1 MASQKVN
8 VVFDRKKVAEKRG
21 QGIVEMQVYL
31 SRRERKYIPIGKCS
45 PDELDDYLSSRD
57 VKNEIK
63 RCNDIISAMLLF
75 NDEMTVQQF
84 DGYYLGKRK
93 SKSNNLYKGTDQATN
108 FIIYLKESIDKER
121 FSDGTRKHKICT
133 LEAVKRF
140 GKIKTFADLTP
151 KNILEFDEWLH
162 DGSRTDVSVHTYH
175 KHLRKV
181 TRYLRM
187 ADMIPVDPYERVKL
201 SRGKSKERQPLTEDE
216 LDKLRAIKL
225 TEPLDH
231 VRDLFIFAAYTG
243 LAYCDVQV
251 FNFDQMTEKIG
262 NIYYIDGERLKTGTK
277 FFTPILT
284 PAMEVL
290 KKYDYNLPKITNQK
304 GNEYLHLIQHA
315 MGLRK
320 SLTFHVA
327 RHSFATLAIS
337 HGVPIEDVARM
348 LGHEDIR
355 TTQIYAKILKSTINE
370 YSTKLQDSIK

>member
-75 NDEMTVQQF
+75 DDEMTVQQF
-84 DGYYLGKRK
+84 DGYYLGKKK
-93 SKSNNLYKGTDQATN
+93 SRSNNLYKGTDQATN

-140 GKIKTFADLTP
+140 GKIRTFADLTP

-370 YSTKLQDSIK
+370 YSTLLEKVIK

>member
-1 MASQKVN
+1 MANQKVS

-45 PDELDDYLSSRD
+45 PDELEDYLSSRD
-57 VKNEIK
+57 VRNEIK

-75 NDEMTVQQF
+75 DDEMTVQQF
-84 DGYYLGKRK
+84 DSYYLGKKK
-93 SKSNNLYKGTDQATN
+93 SRSSNLYKGTDQTTN
-108 FIIYLKESIDKER
+108 FIIYMKESIDKEK
-121 FSDGTRKHKICT
+121 FSTGTHKHKICT
-133 LEAVKRF
+133 WEAVKRF
-140 GKIKTFADLTP
+140 GKIRTFADLTP
-151 KNILEFDEWLH
+151 KHILEFDEWLH

-187 ADMIPVDPYERVKL
+187 ADMIPADPYERVKL

-216 LDKLRAIKL
+216 LDKLRTIKL
-225 TEPLDH
+225 SEPMDH
-231 VRDLFIFAAYTG
+231 VRDLFIFSAYTG
-243 LAYCDVQV
+243 LAYCDVQI
-251 FNFDQMTEKIG
+251 FNFEQMTEKIG
-262 NIYYIDGERLKTGTK
+262 KIYYIDGERLKTGTK
-277 FFTPILT
+277 FFTPILN

-355 TTQIYAKILKSTINE
+355 TTQIYAKILKTTINQ
-370 YSTKLQDSIK
+370 YSTQLQKAIK

>member
-140 GKIKTFADLTP
+140 GKIRTFADLTP

-216 LDKLRAIKL
+216 LDKLRAIKF
-225 TEPLDH
+225 TEPMDH

-315 MGLRK
+315 MGLHK

>member
-140 GKIKTFADLTP
+140 GKIRTFADLTP

-216 LDKLRAIKL
+216 LDKLRAIKF
-225 TEPLDH
+225 TEPMDH

-290 KKYDYNLPKITNQK
+290 KKYNYNLPKITNQK

>member
-1 MASQKVN
+1 MTNQKVS

-45 PDELDDYLSSRD
+45 PCELKDYLSSRD
-57 VKNEIK
+57 VRNEIK

-75 NDEMTVQQF
+75 DDEMTVQQF
-84 DGYYLGKRK
+84 DSYYLGKKK
-93 SKSNNLYKGTDQATN
+93 SRSSNLYKGTDQTTN
-108 FIIYLKESIDKER
+108 FIIYMKESIDKEK
-121 FSDGTRKHKICT
+121 FSTGTHKHKICT
-133 LEAVKRF
+133 WEAVKRF

-151 KNILEFDEWLH
+151 KHILEFDEWLH

-201 SRGKSKERQPLTEDE
+201 SRGKSKERQPLTENE
-216 LDKLRAIKL
+216 LNKLRTINL
-225 TEPLDH
+225 SEPMNH
-231 VRDLFIFAAYTG
+231 VRDLFIFSAYTA

-251 FNFDQMTEKIG
+251 FNFDQMTKKIG
-262 NIYYIDGERLKTGTK
+262 NIYYINGERLKTGTK
-277 FFTPILT
+277 FFTPILN
-284 PAMEVL
+284 PAIEVL
-290 KKYDYNLPKITNQK
+290 KKYDYNLPKITNKK
-304 GNEYLHLIQHA
+304 GNEYLHLILHS
-315 MGLRK
+315 MGLHK

-327 RHSFATLAIS
+327 RHSFETLVIS
-337 HGVPIEDVARM
+337 HGVPIEGVARI

-355 TTQIYAKILKSTINE
+355 TTQIYAKILKSTINQ

>member
-57 VKNEIK
+57 VRNEIK

-140 GKIKTFADLTP
+140 GKIRTFADLTP

-216 LDKLRAIKL
+216 LDKLRAIKF
-225 TEPLDH
+225 TEPMDH

-355 TTQIYAKILKSTINE
+355 TTQIYAKILKTTINQ
-370 YSTKLQDSIK
+370 YSTLLQKAIK

>member
-1 MASQKVN
+1 MANQKVS

-45 PDELDDYLSSRD
+45 PDELEDYLSSRD

-75 NDEMTVQQF
+75 DDEMTVQQF
-84 DGYYLGKRK
+84 DSYYLGKKK
-93 SKSNNLYKGTDQATN
+93 SRSSNLYKGTDQTTN
-108 FIIYLKESIDKER
+108 FIIYMKESIDKEK
-121 FSDGTRKHKICT
+121 FSTGTHKHKICT
-133 LEAVKRF
+133 WEAVKRF

-151 KNILEFDEWLH
+151 KHILEFDEWLH

-187 ADMIPVDPYERVKL
+187 ADMIPADPYERVKL

-216 LDKLRAIKL
+216 LNKLRTIKL
-225 TEPLDH
+225 SEPMDH
-231 VRDLFIFAAYTG
+231 VRDLFIFSAYTG
-243 LAYCDVQV
+243 LAYCDVQA
-251 FNFDQMTEKIG
+251 FNFDLMTEKIG
-262 NIYYIDGERLKTGTK
+262 NMYYIDGQRLKTDTR
-277 FFTPILT
+277 FFTPILK

-290 KKYDYNLPKITNQK
+290 KKYHFNLPKITNQK
-304 GNEYLHLIQHA
+304 GNDYLHIIQNT
-315 MGLRK
+315 MGFHK

-348 LGHEDIR
+348 LGHEDVR
-355 TTQIYAKILKSTINE
+355 TTQIYAKILKSTINQ
-370 YSTKLQDSIK
+370 YSTQLQESIK

>member
-140 GKIKTFADLTP
+140 GKIRTFADLTP

-216 LDKLRAIKL
+216 LDKLRTIKL
-225 TEPLDH
+225 SEPMDH
-231 VRDLFIFAAYTG
+231 VRDLFIFSAYTG
-243 LAYCDVQV
+243 LAYCDVQI
-251 FNFDQMTEKIG
+251 FNFEQMTEKIG
-262 NIYYIDGERLKTGTK
+262 KIYYIDGERLKTGTK
-277 FFTPILT
+277 FFTPILN

-290 KKYDYNLPKITNQK
+290 KKYDYNLPKISNQK

-355 TTQIYAKILKSTINE
+355 TTQIYAKILKTTINQ
-370 YSTKLQDSIK
+370 YSTQLQKAIK

>member
-1 MASQKVN
+1 MASQKVS

-45 PDELDDYLSSRD
+45 PDELEDYLSSRD

-75 NDEMTVQQF
+75 DDEMTVQQF
-84 DGYYLGKRK
+84 DSYYLGKKK
-93 SKSNNLYKGTDQATN
+93 SRSSNLYKGTDQTTN
-108 FIIYLKESIDKER
+108 FIIYMKESIDKEK
-121 FSDGTRKHKICT
+121 FSTGTHKHKICT
-133 LEAVKRF
+133 WEAVKRF

-151 KNILEFDEWLH
+151 KHILEFDEWLH

-216 LDKLRAIKL
+216 LDKLRIIKL
-225 TEPLDH
+225 SEPMDH
-231 VRDLFIFAAYTG
+231 VRDLFIFSAYTG

-262 NIYYIDGERLKTGTK
+262 KIYYIDGERLKTGTK
-277 FFTPILT
+277 FFTPILN

-355 TTQIYAKILKSTINE
+355 TTQIYAKILKTTINQ

>member
-1 MASQKVN
+1 MANQKVS

-45 PDELDDYLSSRD
+45 PDELEDYLSSRD
-57 VKNEIK
+57 VRNEIK
-63 RCNDIISAMLLF
+63 RCNDIISAVLLF
-75 NDEMTVQQF
+75 DDEMTVQQF
-84 DGYYLGKRK
+84 DSYYLGKKK
-93 SKSNNLYKGTDQATN
+93 SRSSNLYKGTDQTNN
-108 FIIYLKESIDKER
+108 FIIYMKESIDKEK
-121 FSDGTRKHKICT
+121 FSTGTHKHKICT
-133 LEAVKRF
+133 WEAIKRF

-151 KNILEFDEWLH
+151 KHILEFDEWLH

-175 KHLRKV
+175 KHLRKM

>member
-1 MASQKVN
+1 MIL
-8 VVFDRKKVAEKRG
+8 FD
-21 QGIVEMQVYL
+21 
-31 SRRERKYIPIGKCS
+31 
-45 PDELDDYLSSRD
+45 
-57 VKNEIK
+57 
-63 RCNDIISAMLLF
+63 
-75 NDEMTVQQF
+75 DEMTIQQF
-84 DGYYLGKRK
+84 DSYYLGKKK
-93 SKSNNLYKGTDQATN
+93 SRSSNLYKGTDQTTN
-108 FIIYLKESIDKER
+108 FIIYMKESIDKEK
-121 FSDGTRKHKICT
+121 FSTGTHKHKICT
-133 LEAVKRF
+133 WEAVKRF
-140 GKIKTFADLTP
+140 GKIRTFADLTP

-225 TEPLDH
+225 TEPMDH

-355 TTQIYAKILKSTINE
+355 IPQPQGKPPRCFSESLHRQF
-370 YSTKLQDSIK
+370 LHF

>member
-140 GKIKTFADLTP
+140 GKIRTFADLTP

>member
-1 MASQKVN
+1 MASQKVS

-45 PDELDDYLSSRD
+45 PDELEDYLSSRD

-75 NDEMTVQQF
+75 DDEMTAQQF
-84 DGYYLGKRK
+84 DSYYLGKKK
-93 SKSNNLYKGTDQATN
+93 SRPPPLYKGTDQTTN
-108 FIIYLKESIDKER
+108 FIIYMKESIDKEK
-121 FSDGTRKHKICT
+121 FSTGTHKHKICT
-133 LEAVKRF
+133 WEAVKRF
-140 GKIKTFADLTP
+140 GKINSFADLTP
-151 KNILEFDEWLH
+151 KGSLEFDEWLH

-216 LDKLRAIKL
+216 LNKLRTINL
-225 TEPLDH
+225 SEPMDH
-231 VRDLFIFAAYTG
+231 VRDLFIFSAYTG

-251 FNFDQMTEKIG
+251 FNFELMTEKIG
-262 NIYYIDGERLKTGTK
+262 KIYYIDGERLKTGTK
-277 FFTPILT
+277 FFTPILN

-355 TTQIYAKILKSTINE
+355 TTQIYAKILKTTINQ
-370 YSTKLQDSIK
+370 YSTQLQKAIK

>member
-1 MASQKVN
+1 MANQKVS

-45 PDELDDYLSSRD
+45 PDELEDYLSSRD

-140 GKIKTFADLTP
+140 GKIRTFADLTP

-225 TEPLDH
+225 TEPMDH

-290 KKYDYNLPKITNQK
+290 KKYNYNLPKITNQK

-355 TTQIYAKILKSTINE
+355 TTQIYAKILKTTINQ
-370 YSTKLQDSIK
+370 YSTLLEKVIK

>member
-1 MASQKVN
+1 MANQKVS

-45 PDELDDYLSSRD
+45 PDELEDYLSSRD
-57 VKNEIK
+57 VRNEIK

-75 NDEMTVQQF
+75 DDEMTVQQF
-84 DGYYLGKRK
+84 DSYYLGKKR
-93 SKSNNLYKGTDQATN
+93 SRSSNLYKGTDQTTN
-108 FIIYLKESIDKER
+108 FIIYMKESIDKEK
-121 FSDGTRKHKICT
+121 FSTGTHKHKICT
-133 LEAVKRF
+133 WEAVKRF

-151 KNILEFDEWLH
+151 KHILEFDEWLH

-187 ADMIPVDPYERVKL
+187 ADMIPADPYERVKL

-216 LDKLRAIKL
+216 LNKLRTIKL
-225 TEPLDH
+225 SEPMDH
-231 VRDLFIFAAYTG
+231 VRDLFIFSAYTG
-243 LAYCDVQV
+243 LAYCDVQA
-251 FNFDQMTEKIG
+251 FNFDLMTEKIG
-262 NIYYIDGERLKTGTK
+262 NMYYIDGQRLKTDTR
-277 FFTPILT
+277 FFTPILK

-290 KKYDYNLPKITNQK
+290 KKYHFNLPKITNQK
-304 GNEYLHLIQHA
+304 GNDYLHIIQNT
-315 MGLRK
+315 MGLHK

-348 LGHEDIR
+348 LGHEDVR
-355 TTQIYAKILKSTINE
+355 TTQIYAKILKSTINQ
-370 YSTKLQDSIK
+370 YSTQLQESIK

>member
-1 MASQKVN
+1 MANERVSVM
-8 VVFDRKKVAEKRG
+8 FDRRKTVEKCG
-21 QGIVEMQVYL
+21 FGYVEIQIYL
-31 SRRERKYIPIGKCS
+31 SRNGRKYIGLGKCRPNELNDMVSS
-45 PDELDDYLSSRD
+45 PEVQKEL
-57 VKNEIK
+57 K
-63 RCNDIISAMLLF
+63 RCNDIISAMILF
-75 NDEMTVQQF
+75 DDEMTIQQF
-84 DGYYLGKRK
+84 DSYYLGKKK
-93 SKSNNLYKGTDQATN
+93 SQSNNFYKGTDQTTN
-108 FIIYLKESIDKER
+108 FIIYMKESIDKEK
-121 FSDGTRKHKICT
+121 FSAGTRKHKICT
-133 LEAVKRF
+133 WEAVKRF

-151 KNILEFDEWLH
+151 KHILEFNEWLH
-162 DGSRTDVSVHTYH
+162 DGSRTDISVHTYH

-187 ADMIPVDPYERVKL
+187 ADMIPADPYERVKL

-216 LDKLRAIKL
+216 LDKLRTIKL
-225 TEPLDH
+225 SEPMDH
-231 VRDLFIFAAYTG
+231 VRDLFIFSAYTG

-251 FNFDQMTEKIG
+251 FNFELMTEKIG
-262 NIYYIDGERLKTGTK
+262 KIYYIDGERLKTGTK
-277 FFTPILT
+277 FFTPILN

-355 TTQIYAKILKSTINE
+355 TTQIYAKILKTTINQ
-370 YSTKLQDSIK
+370 YSTLLQKAIK

>member
-63 RCNDIISAMLLF
+63 RCHDIISAMLLF

-140 GKIKTFADLTP
+140 GKIRTFADLTP

-284 PAMEVL
+284 PAMEVW
-290 KKYDYNLPKITNQK
+290 KKYNYNLPKITNQK

>member
-140 GKIKTFADLTP
+140 GKIRTFADLTP

-225 TEPLDH
+225 TEPMDH

-262 NIYYIDGERLKTGTK
+262 NIYYIDGKRLKTGTK

>member
-140 GKIKTFADLTP
+140 GKIRTFADLTP

-355 TTQIYAKILKSTINE
+355 TTQIYAKILKTTINE
-370 YSTKLQDSIK
+370 YSTLLEKVIK

>member
-140 GKIKTFADLTP
+140 GKIRTFADLTP

-225 TEPLDH
+225 TEPMDH

>member
-1 MASQKVN
+1 MANQKVT
-8 VVFDRKKVAEKRG
+8 VVFDRKKVAKKRG

-45 PDELDDYLSSRD
+45 PDELEDYLSSRD

-75 NDEMTVQQF
+75 DDEMTVQQF
-84 DGYYLGKRK
+84 DSYYLGKKK
-93 SKSNNLYKGTDQATN
+93 SRSSNLYKGTDQTTN
-108 FIIYLKESIDKER
+108 FIIYMKESIDKEK
-121 FSDGTRKHKICT
+121 FSTGTHKHKICT
-133 LEAVKRF
+133 WEAVKRF

-151 KNILEFDEWLH
+151 KHILEFDEWLH

-187 ADMIPVDPYERVKL
+187 ADMIPADPYERVKL

-216 LDKLRAIKL
+216 LDRLRAIKL
-225 TEPLDH
+225 TEPMDH

-251 FNFDQMTEKIG
+251 FNFDQMTEKID

-277 FFTPILT
+277 FFTPILN

-355 TTQIYAKILKSTINE
+355 TTQIYAKILKTTINQ

>member
-1 MASQKVN
+1 MANERVSVM
-8 VVFDRKKVAEKRG
+8 FDRRKTVEKCG
-21 QGIVEMQVYL
+21 FGYVEIQIYL
-31 SRRERKYIPIGKCS
+31 SRNGRKYIGLGKCRPNELNDMVSS
-45 PDELDDYLSSRD
+45 PEVQKEL
-57 VKNEIK
+57 K
-63 RCNDIISAMLLF
+63 RCNNIISAMILF
-75 NDEMTVQQF
+75 DDEMTIQQF
-84 DGYYLGKRK
+84 DSYYLGKKK
-93 SKSNNLYKGTDQATN
+93 SQSNNFYKGTDQTTN
-108 FIIYLKESIDKER
+108 FIIYMKESIDKEK
-121 FSDGTRKHKICT
+121 FSTGTHKHKICT
-133 LEAVKRF
+133 WEAVKRF
-140 GKIKTFADLTP
+140 GKIRTFADLTP
-151 KNILEFDEWLH
+151 KHILEFDEWLH
-162 DGSRTDVSVHTYH
+162 DGSRTDISVHTYH

-187 ADMIPVDPYERVKL
+187 ADMIPADPYERVKL

-216 LDKLRAIKL
+216 LDKLRTIKL
-225 TEPLDH
+225 SEPMDH
-231 VRDLFIFAAYTG
+231 VRDLFIFSAYTG

-251 FNFDQMTEKIG
+251 FNFELMTEKIG
-262 NIYYIDGERLKTGTK
+262 KIYYIDGERLKTGTK
-277 FFTPILT
+277 FFTPILN

-355 TTQIYAKILKSTINE
+355 TTQIYAKILKTTINQ
-370 YSTKLQDSIK
+370 YSTLLQKAIK

>member
-1 MASQKVN
+1 MANQKVS

-31 SRRERKYIPIGKCS
+31 NRRERKYIPIGKCS
-45 PDELDDYLSSRD
+45 PDELEDYLSSRD
-57 VKNEIK
+57 VRNEIK

-75 NDEMTVQQF
+75 DDEMTVQQF
-84 DGYYLGKRK
+84 DSYYLGKKK
-93 SKSNNLYKGTDQATN
+93 SRSSNLYKGTDQITN
-108 FIIYLKESIDKER
+108 FIIYMKESIDKEK
-121 FSDGTRKHKICT
+121 FSTGTHKHKICT
-133 LEAVKRF
+133 WEAVKRF

-151 KNILEFDEWLH
+151 KHILEFDEWLH

-187 ADMIPVDPYERVKL
+187 ADMIPADPYERVKL

-216 LDKLRAIKL
+216 LTKMRKMKLDDK
-225 TEPLDH
+225 LDH
-231 VRDLFIFAAYTG
+231 VRDLFIFSAYTG
-243 LAYCDVQV
+243 LAYCDVQA
-251 FNFDQMTEKIG
+251 FNFDLMTEKID
-262 NIYYIDGERLKTGTK
+262 NMYYIDGQRLKTDTR
-277 FFTPILT
+277 FFTPILK

-290 KKYDYNLPKITNQK
+290 KKYHFNLPQITNQK
-304 GNEYLHLIQHA
+304 GNDYLHIIQNT
-315 MGLRK
+315 MGLHK

-348 LGHEDIR
+348 LGHEDVR
-355 TTQIYAKILKSTINE
+355 TTQIYAKILKSTINQ

>member
-1 MASQKVN
+1 MASQKVT

-31 SRRERKYIPIGKCS
+31 SRSERKYIPIGKCS

-93 SKSNNLYKGTDQATN
+93 SRSNNLYKGTDQATN

-140 GKIKTFADLTP
+140 GKIRTFADLTP

-225 TEPLDH
+225 TEPMDH

-315 MGLRK
+315 MGLHK